1 MRKNTIKKIDR
12 YYDAHKEQIYNALH
26 DIFGDDRNYKDV
38 FRQSVL
44 RTRTAEKLSTDKAI
58 RNVMQSETYIPKWE
72 RLKNNAFRGLKKD
85 RNAYD
90 TWRRLTQHK
99 KIDFSRI
106 VYEGNNRYSYIT
118 RNIKIYIDYDTSP
131 EQVFVWSEPLT

>member
-26 DIFGDDRNYKDV
+26 DIFGDDRDYKDV

-58 RNVMQSETYIPKWE
+58 KNVMQSETYIPEWE
-72 RLKNNAFRGLKKD
+72 RLRDNAFRGLKKD

-90 TWRRLTQHK
+90 TWRRLTQHQ

-118 RNIKIYIDYDTSP
+118 RNIRIYIDYDTSP